1 MIIVSYDLLLYIF
14 ITILIA
20 LAIVVVE
27 LRDLLY
33 SVIVLG
39 VEGVVLAA
47 LFYLLQAPDI
57 AITQIAVGSGAL
69 TFLFILAL
77 RRTERW
83 ED

>member
-1 MIIVSYDLLLYIF
+1 MIAINYDFILYIL
-14 ITILIA
+14 IVILIL
-20 LAIVVVE
+20 LAIVAIE
-27 LRDLLY
+27 LKDLLY
-33 SVIVLG
+33 SIIVLG

-57 AITQIAVGSGAL
+57 AITQIAVASGAL

-77 RRTERW
+77 RKTKRW

>member
-1 MIIVSYDLLLYIF
+1 MITISYDSILYLLIV
-14 ITILIA
+14 ILIL

-27 LRDLLY
+27 LKDLLY
-33 SVIVLG
+33 SIIVLG

-57 AITQIAVGSGAL
+57 AITQIAVASGAL

-77 RRTERW
+77 RKTERW